1 MARGGLVHSSTLSCT
16 NLLLIC
22 SLPCPPLAPLPQA
35 ATHLVAE
42 PLVSRSSSF
51 TQHARRQSRVAS
63 ISSTMAGG
71 VPVGRQPAVLSRHR
85 RRASHVTDAMAAAA
99 VEAAPSPRTLE
110 EQKRQLAAVQE
121 GPPHPAMQR
130 LALTALAA
138 LTAALAWLAGR
149 AAAAARAAWSHPGHL
164 VLCCIG
170 CVIVAMQVAL
180 LLEHRQQH
188 QHAPLPDAA
197 AAVPVAVGGVE
208 AAAQAAA
215 ALRREVANLQRT
227 LQQLHT
233 QGEAWQDQLQS
244 ALAAA
249 AELTQRLP
257 QHAWTNGAGQ
267 QSSA

>member
-1 MARGGLVHSSTLSCT
+1 
-16 NLLLIC
+16 
-22 SLPCPPLAPLPQA
+22 
-35 ATHLVAE
+35 
-42 PLVSRSSSF
+42 
-51 TQHARRQSRVAS
+51 
-63 ISSTMAGG
+63 
-71 VPVGRQPAVLSRHR
+71 
-85 RRASHVTDAMAAAA
+85 MAAAA

-121 GPPHPAMQR
+121 GPPRPAMQR
-130 LALTALAA
+130 LALAALAA
-138 LTAALAWLAGR
+138 LTAALVWLAGQ
-149 AAAAARAAWSHPGHL
+149 AAAAARAAASHPGHL

-170 CVIVAMQVAL
+170 CMIVAMQVAL

-188 QHAPLPDAA
+188 QYAPLPDA

-257 QHAWTNGAGQ
+257 QHAWTDGAGQ